1 MQKGAY
7 EQNRQEIEEIKVKG
21 SGGEE
26 LRLVKYQTIVI
37 RLNINNI
44 PSCVLTIPDT
54 KCFSLTENIAYD
66 DTYKL

>member
-1 MQKGAY
+1 M
-7 EQNRQEIEEIKVKG
+7 KG

>member
-1 MQKGAY
+1 M
-7 EQNRQEIEEIKVKG
+7 KG

-26 LRLVKYQTIVI
+26 LRLVKYQAIVI

-54 KCFSLTENIAYD
+54 KCSSLTENIAYD
-66 DTYKL
+66 YTYKL